1 MKIFFFAD
9 LRKKGKI
16 ADKCISGKMWVR
28 MIKYKHNTHRMGNY
42 IEIVLIGAAGS
53 FNGIFKKYMS

>member
-1 MKIFFFAD
+1 
-9 LRKKGKI
+9 
-16 ADKCISGKMWVR
+16 MWVR

-53 FNGIFKKYMS
+53 FNGILKKYMS